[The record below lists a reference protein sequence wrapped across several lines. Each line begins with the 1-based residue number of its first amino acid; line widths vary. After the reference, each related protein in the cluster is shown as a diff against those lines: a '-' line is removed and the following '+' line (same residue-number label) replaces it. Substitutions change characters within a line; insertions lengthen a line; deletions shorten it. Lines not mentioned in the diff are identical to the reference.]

1 MCFNLPSPRIV
12 HYFQHDPID
21 QLDAEP
27 PPASAAER
35 DQLPKNKNPRS
46 FSLAATDRGL
56 LRSESEMTRRSAPGQ
71 VIALSRTSGA
81 GSRTS
86 RRKAKSDAIAA
97 ATLRHVATFTPD
109 APRATY
115 DRLRERLA
123 CSQYLDHT
131 LKGTWR
137 CRRQG
142 CLIWANVKGAK
153 IERQVLQRLRELDE
167 QGELRSYRL
176 MSLVLHIGDTPDCRP
191 DLANKSL
198 TRLKYITRRLS
209 QWRHNGASATLG
221 GMWSVEIAPSE
232 SLTGYAHPHMH
243 LLVALRADIHEGM
256 VINRLRQG
264 SAAVHVLIDAIYGDI
279 EGAARYCRYMVK
291 GHIRSTTET
300 PSDEHCALVDQC
312 MHRRRAHSLW
322 GALRRVATDPNPDN
336 GTDNGIELDE
346 QDNDSDNAIETAQ
359 AKRRPSATTSAAP
372 PRAWYWSRLLS
383 DYIHSPTIELT
394 TQKISEIE
402 LASIT
407 DENDGGSQ

>member
-1 MCFNLPSPRIV
+1 
-12 HYFQHDPID
+12 
-21 QLDAEP
+21 
-27 PPASAAER
+27 
-35 DQLPKNKNPRS
+35 
-46 FSLAATDRGL
+46 
-56 LRSESEMTRRSAPGQ
+56 MTRRSAPGQ
-71 VIALSRTSGA
+71 VIALSRVSADGQ
-81 GSRTS
+81 RVS

-97 ATLRHVATFTPD
+97 AILRHVATYTPD

-142 CLIWANVKGAK
+142 CLICANVKGAK

-176 MSLVLHIGDTPDCRP
+176 MSLVLHIGDTPDNRP
-191 DLANKSL
+191 DLANKNL
-198 TRLKYITRRLS
+198 TRLKYITRRLT
-209 QWRHNGASATLG
+209 QWRHNGALATLG
-221 GMWSVEIAPSE
+221 GMWSVEIAPSDT
-232 SLTGYAHPHMH
+232 LPAHAHPHMH

-256 VINRLRQG
+256 VVNRLRQG
-264 SAAVHVLIDAIYGDI
+264 SAAHVLIDAVYGDI
-279 EGAARYCRYMVK
+279 EGAARYSRYMVK

-322 GALRRVATDPNPDN
+322 GALRRTAMPPGSVNNA
-336 GTDNGIELDE
+336 ELDE
-346 QDNDSDNAIETAQ
+346 YDNDPDETADTTEHTAQ

-402 LASIT
+402 IASII
-407 DENDGGSQ
+407 DENDGGGQ